1 MPPQSTSSFPAMRT
15 NVLQTYQLLLYRRA
29 LHPELFQLKSRRT
42 IAYGGFEFEVWLMPG
57 SHVLRMQ
64 VGHHCASEL
73 VTDQQSGL
81 PTEGAVT
88 GFPCAGEHDFDY
100 QFEQSGIKYV
110 TSAQTES
117 LPENLYMATYRETV
131 ELAIETEGLIHRWT
145 DADGGKCLSMLDV
158 QRYGRE
164 MNAQSYHL
172 IAQGGVVVRTQS
184 LFRIR

>member
-1 MPPQSTSSFPAMRT
+1 MPPSSSSTPVRT
-15 NVLQTYQLLLYRRA
+15 NALQTYQLLLYRRA
-29 LHPELFQLKSRRT
+29 LHPELFQLKGRRT
-42 IAYGGFEFEVWLMPG
+42 ITYGGFEFEAWLMPG

-64 VGHHCASEL
+64 VGSSCASEL
-73 VTDQQSGL
+73 VTEQQNGL

-88 GFPCAGEHDFDY
+88 SFPCAGEHDFEY
-100 QFEQSGIKYV
+100 QFEHSGIKYI

-117 LPENLYMATYRETV
+117 LPDNLYTATYRETV

-145 DADGGKCLSMLDV
+145 DIDGGKCLSMLDI

-172 IAQGGVVVRTQS
+172 IASGGVVVRTQS